1 MKDEVLLDGRFGYG
15 CNWDHED
22 LALKN
27 KHSIYPKQ
35 YNSERLSFKG
45 LVMAVNLKLQMV
57 ESANVVVGW
66 RPLNNFIGHKLLGF
80 KDNLMANGLPN
91 GAMIFEIV
99 RDEINLEIDEP
110 IYGEEMN
117 ECEKFGGFIDL
128 PSSENINEN
137 ERERP
142 MFLCLYLDE
151 ARSGSCLEDCR
162 RVRLQMEQF
171 EIELDESCLTGLT
184 TQRTELD
191 RGFGRMG
198 IDLVKATLESML
210 GDGGSSSNSSNRITP
225 TARPD
230 LGTATIQ

>member
-57 ESANVVVGW
+57 ESANVVV
-66 RPLNNFIGHKLLGF
+66 LLGF
-80 KDNLMANGLPN
+80 KDNLMANGLPD

-99 RDEINLEIDEP
+99 RDENNL
-110 IYGEEMN
+110 
-117 ECEKFGGFIDL
+117 
-128 PSSENINEN
+128 
-137 ERERP
+137 
-142 MFLCLYLDE
+142 
-151 ARSGSCLEDCR
+151 
-162 RVRLQMEQF
+162 LQTEQF
-171 EIELDESCLTGLT
+171 EIELEDRTGLLF
-184 TQRTELD
+184 EKDPEGLED